1 MRCGLLK
8 AMGRLKVEL
17 RTGTAAWTSAC
28 LALLFLLATFN
39 STARQIAEYEE
50 KAAFLLN
57 FAKFVEWPT
66 KAFQDANTP
75 FVIGI
80 VGDDPFGDNLLQ
92 IVKGQTAQRRRI
104 EIRHFKVAEDYDGC
118 HLLFLGRSLVAQT
131 AHILKRLDGQ
141 PVLTVSEQENFVR
154 QGGTI
159 GFVVVGKSVRF
170 DINAKAA
177 AAANLKVSSKLLAV
191 ARAVLKS
198 S

>member
-8 AMGRLKVEL
+8 ALGCLKAEL
-17 RTGTAAWTSAC
+17 RTGSAACVTAGA
-28 LALLFLLATFN
+28 ALLFLLATFN
-39 STARQIAEYEE
+39 STARQVGEYEE

-57 FAKFVEWPT
+57 FAKFVEWPP
-66 KAFQDANTP
+66 KAFQDANAP

-80 VGDDPFGDNLLQ
+80 VGDDPFGAALLQ
-92 IVKGQTAQRRRI
+92 IVKGQTAQGRPI
-104 EIRHFKVAEDYDGC
+104 KIRHFKVAEDYDGC
-118 HLLFLGRSLVAQT
+118 HLLFLSRSLAAQT
-131 AHILKRLDGQ
+131 DHILKRLEGQ
-141 PVLTVSEQENFVR
+141 PVLTVSEQDNFVR

-177 AAANLKVSSKLLAV
+177 AAANLKVSSKLLAL
-191 ARAVLKS
+191 ARVVLKS